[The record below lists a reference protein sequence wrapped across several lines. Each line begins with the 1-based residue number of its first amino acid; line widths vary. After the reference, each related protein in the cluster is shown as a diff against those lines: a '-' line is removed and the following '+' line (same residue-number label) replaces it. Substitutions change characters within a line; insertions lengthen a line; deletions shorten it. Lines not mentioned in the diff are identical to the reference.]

1 MIKNNIDVKQ
11 LKEYYDQESA
21 YEMSIRLYKQLECFS
36 CWGIEYFKWFI
47 PYSIT
52 RQYMEVY
59 KNDKFIQSIKSL
71 VNFFCIENLGPDKI
85 NEQDRIILEQVFNET
100 INNLKK

>member
-1 MIKNNIDVKQ
+1 MIKNNIDIKQ

-21 YEMSIRLYKQLECFS
+21 HEMSIRLYKQLECFN

-52 RQYMEVY
+52 RQYKEVY
-59 KNDKFIQSIKSL
+59 KNDKFIHSIESL
-71 VNFFCIENLGPDKI
+71 IKFFCIENLGPDKI